1 VVVVSIA
8 LAAALGAEAS
18 AWVAIAEYGGHT
30 SEGEELVELHH
41 GLNYKMWPS

>member
-1 VVVVSIA
+1 VVAVAVVF
-8 LAAALGAEAS
+8 AAALGAEAG

-41 GLNYKMWPS
+41 SLYYEVWFS